1 MTMFSL
7 ADWEKT
13 TIEEVKRRWGNRR
26 RELEEIER
34 KKKEKEERIEIW
46 KKKKEKKRK
55 RVIRER
61 RCFVCRIFG
70 HMAHNCRNRKKKKGL
85 TQMPLNRF
93 EVLRDKVMQKEE
105 GSGKEIGKDRRE
117 ILREERKKKEKM
129 MKLKVQK
136 KDLEKKKEEKKE
148 EKVKKEEKKTEEKIE
163 VEREVE
169 M

>member
-46 KKKKEKKRK
+46 KKLQLD
-55 RVIRER
+55 
-61 RCFVCRIFG
+61 CLRI
-70 HMAHNCRNRKKKKGL
+70 L
-85 TQMPLNRF
+85 
-93 EVLRDKVMQKEE
+93 LRTN
-105 GSGKEIGKDRRE
+105 I
-117 ILREERKKKEKM
+117 
-129 MKLKVQK
+129 KLKLSK
-136 KDLEKKKEEKKE
+136 KIIYIFRKS
-148 EKVKKEEKKTEEKIE
+148 V
-163 VEREVE
+163 